1 MLVEKIDLKFLLLK
15 RLRIA
20 TLPLKELML
29 NVPVVYK
36 SVVPLIMV
44 RLQLKV
50 ERRPSSIHSCTRLA
64 PNAEARSISDN

>member
-15 RLRIA
+15 RQRIA

-50 ERRPSSIHSCTRLA
+50 ERRPSIHSRIHLA